1 MQSFRQTSIAIAA
14 LCSVLTCS
22 AQAAEV
28 DPDELSRLAAQAR
41 TDGLVP
47 VVVHLGDASLDDIRR
62 NGGATKVR
70 FNRQADQLTGEL
82 GSHALQ
88 SGSWS
93 NGLGQVELYVT
104 EQGLALLQGSGSAK
118 SFRAGKPWTARTM
131 MSGADGRFDAIERA
145 LATNGYVDVEVLPN
159 VDGLEYRLSPDGAIA
174 IDPASREAVFAR
186 AGALLSALDSRHAS
200 DLSRAQSQLT
210 ASRALASLGEAVLT
224 LRLTREGVIK
234 LATSDLVRSMR
245 PVGFQDRR
253 PQQIDTEIK
262 AVAQRD
268 GRAEVMLTLRTPI
281 FGGHLSQASL
291 RAQTRAQATAL
302 REVLAA
308 AGIDHTKWRSMAM
321 FGAMSGWLT
330 PAQLDA
336 LTQRADARVLVVERV
351 KPVATMSLATS
362 TAMVNAPAA
371 WAKGY
376 RAAGQNIVV
385 LDNGTQ
391 ASHAFLRNASGQS
404 RVVFETCFGTN
415 GVSNGI
421 TYRSACPSADA
432 NGDGPLGQPGS
443 AAPVAGCW
451 TGHELTC
458 SHGTHVAGI
467 TAGRNGAA
475 VPSGLQGLAPDAS
488 IVAVQVFSF
497 DRERN
502 QQPMVFNS
510 DLVAAMEEA
519 TNAMGQPA
527 PNNPFTLNLSL
538 GGGRYTGP
546 CGANEQ
552 AFWNAVLL
560 LKSVG
565 APVIA
570 ATGNDNFLG
579 AVAWPA
585 CVPGV
590 VQVSSVNNDGVG
602 AARSIFSTANGVTL
616 GANLARPSQFT
627 ADYIWLAPGGGGGT
641 SVNSAIVSAPGY
653 ASYRGMQ
660 GTSQAAPH
668 VAGIYA
674 LVKAGSPGVT
684 VDGVS
689 EWLREVASVSV
700 AIPMCAQPPCAP
712 ADTVTFRRV
721 RLPNL

>member
-159 VDGLEYRLSPDGAIA
+159 VDGLEYRLSPDGAVA

-330 PAQLDA
+330 PAQVDA
-336 LTQRADARVLVVERV
+336 LTQRADARVLVVEPV

-362 TAMVNAPAA
+362 TAMMNAPAA

-443 AAPVAGCW
+443 AAPVAGCSA
-451 TGHELTC
+451 GQELVC

-467 TAGRNGAA
+467 AAGRSGTGT
-475 VPSGLQGLAPDAS
+475 PSGVQGLSPEAG
-488 IVAVQVFSF
+488 IVGIQVFSF
-497 DRERN
+497 DQARIKPPIATN
-502 QQPMVFNS
+502 V
-510 DLVAAMEEA
+510 DLVAAMEAAARAMTEPP
-519 TNAMGQPA
+519 TNSA
-527 PNNPFTLNLSL
+527 FTLNLSL
-538 GGGRYTGP
+538 GGGGYSGP
-546 CGANEQ
+546 CGSMVP
-552 AFWNAVLL
+552 AFSNAVATLRNIG
-560 LKSVG
+560 V
-565 APVIA
+565 PVVA
-570 ATGNDNFLG
+570 ATGNENYLG
-579 AVAWPA
+579 RVAFPA

-602 AARSIFSTANGVTL
+602 STRSVFGTSNGVTY
-616 GANLARPSQFT
+616 GANLARPTQFP
-627 ADYIWLAPGGGGGT
+627 AEYIWLAPGGGGGT
-641 SVNSAIVSAPGY
+641 SVRSSVLGAPG
-653 ASYRGMQ
+653 STNLDRMQ

-668 VAGIYA
+668 IAGIYA
-674 LVKAGSPGVT
+674 MVKSASPAAT
-684 VDGVS
+684 LNEVS
-689 EWLREVASVSV
+689 EWIRNSGSVSV
-700 AIPMCAQPPCAP
+700 PIPMCTQTPCAP
-712 ADTVTFRRV
+712 GDVVSFRRV